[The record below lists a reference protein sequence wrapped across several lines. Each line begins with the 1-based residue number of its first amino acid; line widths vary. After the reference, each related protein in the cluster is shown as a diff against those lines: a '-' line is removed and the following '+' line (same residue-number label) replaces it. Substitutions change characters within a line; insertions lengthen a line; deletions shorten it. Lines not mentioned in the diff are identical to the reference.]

1 MRINTLQI
9 LVFSNLN
16 IRILALVFIRV
27 NAMHSNENRFFFF
40 FRKVVELLGS
50 GVERGIRI
58 FIKKLFLN
66 LVIEF
71 PYMP

>member
-1 MRINTLQI
+1 MR
-9 LVFSNLN
+9 LV
-16 IRILALVFIRV
+16 RV